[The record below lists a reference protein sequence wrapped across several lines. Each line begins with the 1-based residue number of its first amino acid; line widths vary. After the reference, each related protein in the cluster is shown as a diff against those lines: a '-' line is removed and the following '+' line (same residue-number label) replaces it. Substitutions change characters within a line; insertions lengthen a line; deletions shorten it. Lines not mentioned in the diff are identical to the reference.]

1 MQDKIGMPLDEI
13 HLSGH
18 VPQCEFICF
27 CFRYLFSGYV
37 SLAFSLFFGRVEFSF
52 ILLCCSIFVFVL
64 VSVPISISVSFISEK
79 CAANRTLVFLLR
91 PSLLSSVWLSHV
103 NAG

>member
-18 VPQCEFICF
+18 VPQCEFLSF
-27 CFRYLFSGYV
+27 YSRHLFSGYV

-52 ILLCCSIFVFVL
+52 ILLCCSIFV
-64 VSVPISISVSFISEK
+64 SVPFI
-79 CAANRTLVFLLR
+79 FL
-91 PSLLSSVWLSHV
+91 PSLRKALRIERWYFCFGRRFLHRFGCRRFDV
-103 NAG
+103 G